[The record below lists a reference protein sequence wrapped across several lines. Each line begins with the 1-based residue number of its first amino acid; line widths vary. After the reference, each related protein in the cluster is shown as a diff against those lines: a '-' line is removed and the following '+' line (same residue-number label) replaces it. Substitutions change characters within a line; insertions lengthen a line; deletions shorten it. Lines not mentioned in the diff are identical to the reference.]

1 MENNFL
7 SIIVASFSTL
17 LVGFVWYGPLFG
29 KIWMKEN
36 GFVEEE
42 LKQGNML
49 KIFGLTLLFSF
60 FIAFMMQ
67 FMVIHEFGAFGM
79 INGAEESALPSYKA
93 FMDDYAGK
101 FRTFSHGAL
110 HGTMIGLL
118 FVFPLIGISGLFE
131 RKSWKYILIHSGYW
145 IICLAIIGAIVCG
158 WK

>member
-1 MENNFL
+1 ML
-7 SIIVASFSTL
+7 SIISKIYKKFESLENWSDEKAKIQET
-17 LVGFVWYGPLFG
+17 GIKEPLKG
-29 KIWMKEN
+29 YIS
-36 GFVEEE
+36 
-42 LKQGNML
+42 L
-49 KIFGLTLLFSF
+49 ITGLAVVYLF

>member
-1 MENNFL
+1 MEINFL
-7 SIIVASFSTL
+7 AIIVASFSTL

-79 INGAEESALPSYKA
+79 INGTEESALPSYKA

-118 FVFPLIGISGLFE
+118 FVFPLIGINGLFE

-145 IICLAIIGAIVCG
+145 IICLTIIGAIVCG